1 MGKKFISRSEEYI
14 LLVVMQLQDDAYGVA
29 IRNYLKTITG
39 KTWAFGA
46 IQVMLT
52 RLENKKLLESYLA
65 DPTPQRGGRSKRIY
79 KITSAG
85 KETLG
90 QIKKIHDSVWSGIS
104 DTLTA
109 K

>member
-14 LLVVMQLQDDAYGVA
+14 LLAILQLQGEAYGVA
-29 IRNYLKTITG
+29 IRHYLKKITG

-46 IQVMLT
+46 IHVMLS
-52 RLENKKLLESYLA
+52 RLEKKKLLESFLA

-79 KITSAG
+79 QVTSAG
-85 KETLG
+85 METLE
-90 QIKKIHDSVWSGIS
+90 QIKKIQDKVWSGIS
-104 DTLTA
+104 EILTA

>member
-14 LLVVMQLQDDAYGVA
+14 MLAVMQLQDEAYGVA
-29 IRNYLKTITG
+29 IRHHLKEITD

-46 IQVMLT
+46 IHVMLT
-52 RLENKKLLESYLA
+52 RLEKKKLLHSHLA

-79 KITSAG
+79 KITPAG
-85 KETLG
+85 METLE
-90 QIKKIHDSVWSGIS
+90 QIKKIQDRVWAGIS
-104 DTLTA
+104 EILTV